1 MGIFNKMW
9 AIKNTTTE
17 TVNQSDWFT
26 SLIKSRTT
34 TSGEKV
40 TKESALTISG
50 VYACTDIIASSIS
63 KLPIHIYQKN
73 KDGSNRVDNDVSYLL
88 EKRPNLYMTPSTF
101 KHTLT
106 VKLLLDGNT
115 YVWVERRR
123 GKAIN
128 LWILNNVQVLQDPTT
143 GEIIYKATLN
153 NKSHTFFNDEIIH
166 IKSLSTDGI
175 LGKSKIDIL
184 RETIGNMQSSR
195 KLLGNYFKNGT
206 TTSGVITYPSN
217 LNTDAKTEIRKQWEE
232 NNSGYDNAGKV
243 AVLDLGLEYKEI
255 NSLKFTDQQ
264 FLESTKFTLEEIARV
279 FKVPLHMINSLDR
292 STFNNIEQQSL
303 DFYMNTILP
312 LLLQIE
318 EEFNYKLFSSTQREK
333 YFIKFNMEGALR
345 GDSATRS
352 TYYEKMI
359 NLGVYSINEV
369 RKLENMNSIGIQG
382 DTHRVDL
389 NHVDIKVAND
399 YQLAKANSKKK
410 GGEIDN
416 E

>member
-9 AIKNTTTE
+9 DVKNETTTLSNPAE
-17 TVNQSDWFT
+17 WFVD
-26 SLIKSRTT
+26 LMGGT
-34 TSGEKV
+34 TSSGEQV

-50 VYACTDIIASSIS
+50 VYACTDIIASSIA
-63 KLPIHIYQKN
+63 KLPLHLYQKN
-73 KDGSNRVDNDVSYLL
+73 KNGSNRINNDVSHLL
-88 EKRPNLYMTPSTF
+88 EKRPNLYMTPSVF

-106 VKLLLDGNT
+106 VKLLLDGNA
-115 YVWVERRR
+115 YVWIERRK

-128 LWILNNVQVLQDPTT
+128 LWILNNVSLLQDSVT
-143 GEIIYKATLN
+143 GTVTYKAILN
-153 NKSHTFFNDEIIH
+153 NKTYIFNEKEIVH
-166 IKSLSTDGI
+166 IKSLTTDGI
-175 LGKSKIDIL
+175 LGKCKIDIL
-184 RETIGNMQSSR
+184 KETIGNMQSSR
-195 KLLGNYFKNGT
+195 KLLGNYFRNGT
-206 TTSGVITYPSN
+206 TTSGVITYPDK
-217 LNTDAKTEIRKQWEE
+217 LAKEAKDEIRGQWQT

-243 AVLDLGLEYKEI
+243 AILDLGLEYKEI
-255 NSLKFTDQQ
+255 NSIKFADQQ

-318 EEFNYKLFSSTQREK
+318 EELNYKLFGSNDK
-333 YFIKFNMEGALR
+333 GYYVKFNMEGALR

-352 TYYEKMI
+352 AYYEKML

-369 RKLENMNSIGIQG
+369 RKLENMNSIGNEG

-389 NHVDIKVAND
+389 NHVDIKVVND
-399 YQLAKANSKKK
+399 YQLSKANAKI
-410 GGEIDN
+410 GGE

>member
-1 MGIFNKMW
+1 
-9 AIKNTTTE
+9 
-17 TVNQSDWFT
+17 
-26 SLIKSRTT
+26 
-34 TSGEKV
+34 
-40 TKESALTISG
+40 
-50 VYACTDIIASSIS
+50 
-63 KLPIHIYQKN
+63 
-73 KDGSNRVDNDVSYLL
+73 
-88 EKRPNLYMTPSTF
+88 
-101 KHTLT
+101 
-106 VKLLLDGNT
+106 
-115 YVWVERRR
+115 
-123 GKAIN
+123 
-128 LWILNNVQVLQDPTT
+128 
-143 GEIIYKATLN
+143 
-153 NKSHTFFNDEIIH
+153 TFFNDEIIH

-217 LNTDAKTEIRKQWEE
+217 LNTDAKTEIRKQWQE

-318 EEFNYKLFSSTQREK
+318 EEFNYKLFSSTQ
-333 YFIKFNMEGALR
+333 
-345 GDSATRS
+345 
-352 TYYEKMI
+352 
-359 NLGVYSINEV
+359 
-369 RKLENMNSIGIQG
+369 
-382 DTHRVDL
+382 
-389 NHVDIKVAND
+389 
-399 YQLAKANSKKK
+399 
-410 GGEIDN
+410 
-416 E
+416 

>member
-9 AIKNTTTE
+9 AIKNTTIE

-26 SLIKSRTT
+26 SSIKSRTT

-50 VYACTDIIASSIS
+50 VYACTDIISSSIS

-101 KHTLT
+101 KQTLT

-115 YVWVERRR
+115 YVWIERRR

-128 LWILNNVQVLQDPTT
+128 LWILNNVQVLQDSTK
-143 GEIIYKATLN
+143 GEIIYKSTLN

-217 LNTDAKTEIRKQWEE
+217 LNTDAKTEIRKQWQE

-352 TYYEKMI
+352 AYYEKMI

-399 YQLAKANSKKK
+399 YQLAKANSKNK

>member
-9 AIKNTTTE
+9 SIKNTTTE

-101 KHTLT
+101 KQTLT

-128 LWILNNVQVLQDPTT
+128 LWILNNVQVLQDYTT

-153 NKSHTFFNDEIIH
+153 NKPYTFFNDEIIH

-206 TTSGVITYPSN
+206 TTSGVVTYPEK
-217 LNTDAKTEIRKQWEE
+217 LNSDAKAEIRRQWQE

-399 YQLAKANSKKK
+399 YQLGKANSKKK

>member
-88 EKRPNLYMTPSTF
+88 QKRPNLYMTPSTF
-101 KHTLT
+101 KQTLT

-128 LWILNNVQVLQDPTT
+128 LWILNNVQVLQDYTT

-153 NKSHTFFNDEIIH
+153 NKPYTFFNDEIIH

-206 TTSGVITYPSN
+206 TTSGVVTYPEK
-217 LNTDAKTEIRKQWEE
+217 LNSDAKAEIRRQWQE

-352 TYYEKMI
+352 AYYEKMI

-399 YQLAKANSKKK
+399 YQLAKTYSKNK
-410 GGEIDN
+410 GGEINN

>member
-9 AIKNTTTE
+9 SIKNTTTE

-50 VYACTDIIASSIS
+50 VYACTDTIASSIS

-101 KHTLT
+101 KQTLT

-128 LWILNNVQVLQDPTT
+128 LWILNNVQVLQDYTT

-153 NKSHTFFNDEIIH
+153 NKPYTFFNDEIIH

-195 KLLGNYFKNGT
+195 NLLGNYFKNGT

-217 LNTDAKTEIRKQWEE
+217 LNTDAKTEIRKQWQE